1 MDPGPGKAATRA
13 KGGSQ
18 GAQCS
23 VLCRWQ
29 RPQPSAAPAP
39 ASSEELEPFEALE
52 PGEGDGI
59 WLGTTGTMCCMYSTC
74 HAAHTPRHCNSK
86 GPLRS
91 LVEGDSPLE
100 HRLGTVRLGAE
111 RRAPIAASRIPV
123 LGLLGLLGPRHPPS
137 SWRSPRRDA
146 TRSPEAEPE
155 GRRSS
160 PWALM
165 ALIPKGEK
173 RARDSG
179 TPDPPLELAGRGS
192 LLLRVTQS
200 PRKP

>member
-74 HAAHTPRHCNSK
+74 HSGTHASTLQLEGSAALRCA
-86 GPLRS
+86 PLRS
-91 LVEGDSPLE
+91 ASSKETRRLSIGLGRSAWE
-100 HRLGTVRLGAE
+100 HSAELRLQH
-111 RRAPIAASRIPV
+111 PRIPV
-123 LGLLGLLGPRHPPS
+123 LGLLGFWGPGIRQAAGAHL
-137 SWRSPRRDA
+137 DA
-146 TRSPEAEPE
+146 T
-155 GRRSS
+155 
-160 PWALM
+160 L
-165 ALIPKGEK
+165 
-173 RARDSG
+173 SG
-179 TPDPPLELAGRGS
+179 G
-192 LLLRVTQS
+192 
-200 PRKP
+200 

>member
-39 ASSEELEPFEALE
+39 ASSELEPFEALE

-86 GPLRS
+86 GAALRCAPLRS
-91 LVEGDSPLE
+91 AALRCGASSKETR
-100 HRLGTVRLGAE
+100 RLSIGLGRSAWE
-111 RRAPIAASRIPV
+111 QSSDCSIPV
-123 LGLLGLLGPRHPPS
+123 LGLLGPRHPPS
-137 SWRSPRRDA
+137 SWRSPQRRDA
-146 TRSPEAEPE
+146 LRRLSPKVE
-155 GRRSS
+155 GPRPGPSS
-160 PWALM
+160 PR
-165 ALIPKGEK
+165 EK
-173 RARDSG
+173 RE
-179 TPDPPLELAGRGS
+179 LETLGLPTLLWS
-192 LLLRVTQS
+192 LLGVGPSSCES